1 MSPDD
6 KLKINKIIES
16 TLKWMKTKELPEKDE
31 FEPKA

>member
-16 TLKWMKTKELPEKDE
+16 TLKWMETKELTKKDE
-31 FEPKA
+31 FEHKA